1 MKKKNLCGLLGFL
14 SLLGL
19 IGIFTGE
26 RSFLVFFAFAVDF
39 QYFFIPNDEMLELY
53 MNRSAAR
60 GFVFGMLSMTIAV
73 LFSILVGMPTGQALM
88 TGCTLGWGVSVMVY
102 SLSSAYYGF
111 QESRGAHDD

>member
-19 IGIFTGE
+19 IGIFTEE
-26 RSFLVFFAFAVDF
+26 RSFLAFFAFAVDF

-53 MNRSAAR
+53 MSRSAAR

-73 LFSILVGMPTGQALM
+73 LFSILVGMSSGQALM
-88 TGCTLGWGVSVMVY
+88 TGCTLGWGVSVVVY